1 MFRDRHDA
9 ASQLAGRLKPYDGT
23 NPLVLGIPRGGVVIG
38 SILARE
44 LNGDLDVILTR
55 KLRTPGSPEL
65 AMGSVDEH
73 GNVFL
78 NRSVV
83 DGLRIKE
90 NEIEKE
96 KERQMEVIRQRAE
109 SYRRIQPKI
118 PLKDRVVIVTDDG
131 IATGATMRVAMRVAR
146 AAEPEK
152 LVVALPVGPPGE
164 VAELGREVDKLICLL
179 TPPHFEAVGQFYDL
193 FNQVEDDEVETI
205 LREFAEKRST

>member
-9 ASQLAGRLKPYDGT
+9 ASQLAERLKEYDGT

-73 GNVFL
+73 GNIVL
-78 NRSVV
+78 NASVIGALQI
-83 DGLRIKE
+83 DTDT
-90 NEIEKE
+90 IEA
-96 KERQMEVIRQRAE
+96 ERQRQMRVIRERAE
-109 SYRRIQPKI
+109 SYRSIYPNI
-118 PLKDRVVIVTDDG
+118 PLKGRIVIITDDG
-131 IATGATMRVAMRVAR
+131 IATGATMRVAIQVAR

-152 LVVALPVGPPGE
+152 LVVALPVGPPQE
-164 VAELGREVDKLICLL
+164 VAELGRDVDEMLCIL
-179 TPPHFEAVGQFYDL
+179 TPPDFEAVGQFYEL
-193 FNQVEDDEVETI
+193 FNQVEDEKVENI
-205 LREFAEKRST
+205 LREFAERRS